1 MNTLKRRFYFR
12 NVSQI
17 KKIVKIKRW
26 NFNALEKKLKKKKK
40 IVDVGTRVATYKGV
54 KENMVTKKD

>member
-17 KKIVKIKRW
+17 KNSEDKT
-26 NFNALEKKLKKKKK
+26 LEFQRFKEKAEKEEK
-40 IVDVGTRVATYKGV
+40 IVDVGTRVATYKSV

>member
-17 KKIVKIKRW
+17 KNSEDKTLEFQHFKEK
-26 NFNALEKKLKKKKK
+26 AEKEEKKWWMLA
-40 IVDVGTRVATYKGV
+40 RVLLFIRMSRKTW
-54 KENMVTKKD
+54 

>member
-17 KKIVKIKRW
+17 KNSEDKTLGFQHFK
-26 NFNALEKKLKKKKK
+26 EK
-40 IVDVGTRVATYKGV
+40 AE
-54 KENMVTKKD
+54 KEEKNGGCWHACCYL

>member
-17 KKIVKIKRW
+17 KNSEDKT
-26 NFNALEKKLKKKKK
+26 LEFQHFKEKAEKEEK

>member
-17 KKIVKIKRW
+17 KNSEDK
-26 NFNALEKKLKKKKK
+26 ALEFQRFKEKAEKEEK
-40 IVDVGTRVATYKGV
+40 IVDVGTRVATYKSV

>member
-1 MNTLKRRFYFR
+1 MEFQCFR
-12 NVSQI
+12 
-17 KKIVKIKRW
+17 KM
-26 NFNALEKKLKKKKK
+26 LKKKKK

>member
-1 MNTLKRRFYFR
+1 M
-12 NVSQI
+12 
-17 KKIVKIKRW
+17 KIKRW

-40 IVDVGTRVATYKGV
+40 IVDVGTRGATYKGV